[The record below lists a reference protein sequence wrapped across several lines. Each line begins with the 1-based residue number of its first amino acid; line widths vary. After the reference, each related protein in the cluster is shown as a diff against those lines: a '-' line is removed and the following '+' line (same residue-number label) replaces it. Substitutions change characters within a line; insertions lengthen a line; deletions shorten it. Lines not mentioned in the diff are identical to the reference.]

1 MDTSQAAN
9 AAAPDRS
16 EDARSDVPAGDIA
29 RVRAFNRF
37 LTGRMGIVRPDHL
50 GSPWSL
56 TDVRVMY
63 ELHHLGRTETSAL
76 RRLLEMDAGQLS
88 RVLARMEDG
97 GLVSRAPSPDDGRR
111 QTVELTAAGERAAA
125 MMDGRADRQIRDLL
139 SGIGGGDR
147 ERLLSAMETVRR
159 VLDTDGGGGGRVVL
173 RGPRPGDLGW
183 VVERHGDL
191 YWREYG
197 FDSDFEA
204 LVAEIVAGYVRDR
217 DPARDNAWIAELD
230 GERAGAVFCVRADP
244 TGGGEGAE
252 TAKLRLLLVE
262 PWARGHGIGRLL
274 TDECLAFA
282 RAAGYRRMTLW
293 TQSVLTAARHIY
305 GTAGFT
311 PTASEPH
318 HSFGRDLVAETWERE
333 LAPVR

>member
-1 MDTSQAAN
+1 MDTSQAA
-9 AAAPDRS
+9 
-16 EDARSDVPAGDIA
+16 DVPAEKVPAEDVA

-63 ELHHLGRTETSAL
+63 ELLHLGRTETSAL
-76 RRLLEMDAGQLS
+76 RGLLEMDAGQLS

-97 GLVSRAPSPDDGRR
+97 GLVSRAPSPDDGRK

-125 MMDGRADRQIRDLL
+125 MMDGRADLQIRDLL

-159 VLDTDGGGGGRVVL
+159 VLGADGTDGGGRVVL

-197 FDSDFEA
+197 FDSGFEA
-204 LVAEIVAGYVRDR
+204 LVAGIVAGYVRDR

-230 GERAGAVFCVRADP
+230 GERAGAVFCMRADP
-244 TGGGEGAE
+244 AGGE

-305 GTAGFT
+305 GKAGFT
-311 PTASEPH
+311 LTASEPH